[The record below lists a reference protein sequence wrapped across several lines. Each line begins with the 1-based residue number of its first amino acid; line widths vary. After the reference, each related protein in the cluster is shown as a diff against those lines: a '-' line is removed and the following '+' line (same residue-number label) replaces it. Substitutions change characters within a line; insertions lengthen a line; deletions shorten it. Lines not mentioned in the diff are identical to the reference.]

1 MNEKDRDKLRIKRSA
16 EQEKTFHYSREERL
30 SMPGAPKLDYVKK
43 GILRNNRALLI
54 LFLDLVIILIL
65 IYVFFR
71 FFYETSYT
79 ASVGN
84 YQLSL
89 KGFLY
94 EGKAY
99 AALYVKMGRG
109 KKAKSERE
117 ESTGNFVVKFYL
129 KGREGKA
136 VTVSGRLPVT
146 TGDEII
152 VRQSLPFSGRETI
165 LYASVKIGAER
176 KVLYRKLSK

>member
-1 MNEKDRDKLRIKRSA
+1 MNEKDREKLRIKRSA
-16 EQEKTFHYSREERL
+16 EQERTFHYNREERL
-30 SMPGAPKLDYVKK
+30 SMPGAPKLDYGSK
-43 GILRNNRALLI
+43 GILKNNRSLLI

-79 ASVGN
+79 ASIGN

-99 AALYVKMGRG
+99 AALYVRMGKG
-109 KKAKSERE
+109 KADGRE
-117 ESTGNFVVKFYL
+117 GEGNIEVKFYL
-129 KGREGKA
+129 KGREGEGNI
-136 VTVSGRLPVT
+136 VSGQLPVT
-146 TGDEII
+146 RDDEII
-152 VRQSLPFSGRETI
+152 IRRSFPYTGRETI
-165 LYASVKIGAER
+165 LYASVRIGKER